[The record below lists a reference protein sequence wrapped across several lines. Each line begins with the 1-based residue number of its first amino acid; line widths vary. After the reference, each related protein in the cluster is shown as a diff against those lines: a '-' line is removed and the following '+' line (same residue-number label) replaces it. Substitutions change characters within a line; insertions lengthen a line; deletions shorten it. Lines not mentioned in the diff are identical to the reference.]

1 MNLTSNSSSKAH
13 IAVIPAPFDWGAS
26 RRGAA
31 QGPQAMLLAGLERK
45 LQQLGY
51 RYSVES
57 ATYMPEV
64 QSDSRSSSS
73 LRHWGKVLAVSEAIA
88 TKTAEAAEAGRFPLL
103 LGGDHSV
110 SIGSVAGAAQRR
122 NRLGVLWI
130 DAHGDLNTPDTTPS
144 GNIHG
149 MSLACLLGFGDGR
162 LTSVGGTAPKVLPD
176 RVVLVGSRQLDEGE
190 RLLIRSLGITCFTM
204 HEIDKHGMAAV
215 MDKAISIVSDGT
227 DGVHVSFDI
236 DSVDPGEA
244 PGTGTKVRGGFLYR
258 EAHLA
263 MELLAEAGIVTSAD
277 VVEVNPQ
284 LDNGKR
290 TASLAV
296 ELIGSLLGERIL

>member
-1 MNLTSNSSSKAH
+1 
-13 IAVIPAPFDWGAS
+13 
-26 RRGAA
+26 
-31 QGPQAMLLAGLERK
+31 
-45 LQQLGY
+45 
-51 RYSVES
+51 
-57 ATYMPEV
+57 
-64 QSDSRSSSS
+64 
-73 LRHWGKVLAVSEAIA
+73 
-88 TKTAEAAEAGRFPLL
+88 
-103 LGGDHSV
+103 
-110 SIGSVAGAAQRR
+110 
-122 NRLGVLWI
+122 VLWI

-149 MSLACLLGFGDGR
+149 MSLACSLGYGDSR
-162 LTSVGGTAPKVLPD
+162 LTSVGGNGPKVQPD

-204 HEIDKHGMAAV
+204 HEIDKHGMAAI
-215 MDKAISIVSDGT
+215 MERAITIVSNGT

-284 LDNGKR
+284 LDNGRR
-290 TASLAV
+290 TARLAV
-296 ELIGSLLGERIL
+296 ELVGSLLGERIL